1 MALILAISAAL
12 AGAGYWAL
20 VIQQVAQVAVMLAI
34 VVIGG
39 HWLPTRPHRGIAMDG
54 ILRFGW
60 NLAGSQLIGYISNN
74 IDSLIIGTRFGPSQ
88 LGLYNRAFQ
97 LLMTPLG
104 QLRAP
109 TTTVAL
115 PVLSR
120 LHDDTRRYL
129 AYLTRGQ
136 LALGYTLV
144 VGLGLVVGGATP
156 ITAVFLG
163 SQWTSVVPI
172 MRLLAIA
179 GIFQTLAY
187 VGYWV
192 YLSRGLTRDLFQYTL
207 ITSAIKAGCIL
218 TGSMWGVIG
227 VATGYAIAPAIAWP
241 LSFWWLS
248 RRSGVP
254 VRGLILGAF
263 RIIGV
268 TALVAGA
275 TWLGSDLSSA
285 LPPFASMVIAVAAG
299 IAVGG
304 GISMLIP
311 SVRRDVRSVTD
322 VLTRI
327 VASRRRSVH
336 SPA

>member
-1 MALILAISAAL
+1 
-12 AGAGYWAL
+12 
-20 VIQQVAQVAVMLAI
+20 ML
-34 VVIGG
+34 
-39 HWLPTRPHRGIAMDG
+39 GIA
-54 ILRFGW
+54 I
-60 NLAGSQLIGYISNN
+60 
-74 IDSLIIGTRFGPSQ
+74 
-88 LGLYNRAFQ
+88 
-97 LLMTPLG
+97 
-104 QLRAP
+104 
-109 TTTVAL
+109 
-115 PVLSR
+115 
-120 LHDDTRRYL
+120 
-129 AYLTRGQ
+129 
-136 LALGYTLV
+136 
-144 VGLGLVVGGATP
+144 
-156 ITAVFLG
+156 
-163 SQWTSVVPI
+163 
-172 MRLLAIA
+172 
-179 GIFQTLAY
+179 
-187 VGYWV
+187 
-192 YLSRGLTRDLFQYTL
+192 
-207 ITSAIKAGCIL
+207 
-218 TGSMWGVIG
+218 
-227 VATGYAIAPAIAWP
+227 GYAIAPAISWP
-241 LSFWWLS
+241 LSLWWLS